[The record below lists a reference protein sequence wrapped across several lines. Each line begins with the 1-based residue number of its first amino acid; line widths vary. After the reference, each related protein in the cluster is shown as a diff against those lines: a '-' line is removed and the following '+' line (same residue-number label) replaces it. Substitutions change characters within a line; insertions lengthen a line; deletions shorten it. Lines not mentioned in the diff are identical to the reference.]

1 MSYYFNIVVEGLTFD
16 EAVTFLTEELRKEGF
31 GVVSEI
37 DMKKTLKTKLNLNFR
52 QYKILGACSPSYAYR
67 ALYSE
72 DNVGLLLPCNFV
84 IQEHEDGVI
93 EIAAADPISSMN
105 PADNEDLA
113 MIANQIQRKIRQ
125 VIKALQYGGFH
136 TSN

>member
-52 QYKILGACSPSYAYR
+52 KYKILGAFSPSYAYR
-67 ALYSE
+67 ALHSE

-84 IQEHEDGVI
+84 IQEHEDGII

-105 PADNEDLA
+105 PVDNEDLA

-125 VIKALQYGGFH
+125 VIKALQYGDFH
-136 TSN
+136 G